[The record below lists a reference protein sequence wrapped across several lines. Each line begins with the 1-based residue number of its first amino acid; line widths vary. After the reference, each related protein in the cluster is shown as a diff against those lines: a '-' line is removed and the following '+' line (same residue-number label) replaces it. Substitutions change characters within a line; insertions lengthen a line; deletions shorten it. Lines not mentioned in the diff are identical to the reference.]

1 MARHYGLLGCL
12 VTLGAEMTRAE
23 MRNAKRQ
30 LEAALLRAYQSEVT
44 KFQEQTGLSVTS
56 IEIGIT
62 STTTMGGGVEE
73 SHVTGIRVMVCL

>member
-12 VTLGAEMTRAE
+12 VTLGTEMTRTE

-44 KFQEQTGLSVTS
+44 KFQEQTGLSVTPIQIDIDVLPLVS
-56 IEIGIT
+56 
-62 STTTMGGGVEE
+62 SPPKPPKVSGV
-73 SHVTGIRVMVCL
+73 HVRAEV